1 MDLEANKFA
10 HASQAQPTQASTAW
24 HFAPLGILIVVV
36 VILPWLISPLWI
48 RIATEVLM
56 WAGLAQ
62 SWNIIGG
69 YTGYLCFGHGAF
81 FGLGAFVTGI
91 AMIHLKWPF
100 GLGLVFSGILASL
113 LAVIIGYPTL
123 RLRGAYF
130 AIATWAFGEMMRQIA
145 TILDIT
151 GGSFGMQLPAFLNL
165 PFFYYIML
173 GVTALTYLTT
183 HLLLERARF
192 GYKLLAIREHE
203 EAAEM
208 IGVDTVII
216 KMKAFALS
224 AFFPGVLGGI
234 YAYWVTYIHPDSVL
248 KADVT
253 DFMVVMAFLGGIG
266 SLWGPFLGAVVVQ
279 LVQRLLWLFWGEG
292 TLYLVVIGAAICA
305 VVLFIPNGL
314 IGLLEARVLSPREGL
329 KRQRKKIK
337 W

>member
-1 MDLEANKFA
+1 MEL
-10 HASQAQPTQASTAW
+10 QASKAQAVPVPSVWRFT
-24 HFAPLGILIVVV
+24 PLGLLLVICL
-36 VILPWLISPLWI
+36 ILPWLASPLWI

-81 FGLGAFVTGI
+81 FGLGSYVTGL
-91 AMIHLKWPF
+91 MMVKLGWPF
-100 GLGLVFSGILASL
+100 GIGLLYSGILASL

-130 AIATWAFGEMMRQIA
+130 AIATWAFGEMVRQIA
-145 TILDIT
+145 TILDVT
-151 GGSFGMQLPAFLNL
+151 GGAFGLQLPSFLNL
-165 PFFYYIML
+165 RYFYYVML
-173 GVTALTYLTT
+173 CVTGLTYLTT
-183 HLLLERARF
+183 YFLLERARF

-208 IGVDTVII
+208 VGVDTVSI

-248 KADVT
+248 GAQLT

-279 LVQRLLWLFWGEG
+279 LVQRILWLFWGEG
-292 TLYLVVIGAAICA
+292 TLYLVIIGAAICA

-314 IGLLEARVLSPREGL
+314 IGLMEFRFLSPREAVSQL
-329 KRQRKKIK
+329 KKTFK

>member
-1 MDLEANKFA
+1 MGLQGENNQRGQKVYIGITVFIIILLLLL
-10 HASQAQPTQASTAW
+10 
-24 HFAPLGILIVVV
+24 PLF
-36 VILPWLISPLWI
+36 ISPLWI

-81 FGLGAFVTGI
+81 FGIGAYLTGLLMTH
-91 AMIHLKWPF
+91 ANWPF
-100 GLGLVFSGILASL
+100 SLCLFISGILASF
-113 LAVIIGYPTL
+113 LAFFIGYPTL

-130 AIATWAFGEMMRQIA
+130 AIATWAFGEMIRQIA

-151 GGSFGMQLPAFLNL
+151 GGAFGMQLPAYLNL
-165 PFFYYIML
+165 PFFYYVMFF
-173 GVTALTYLTT
+173 VTGLTYLTT
-183 HLLLERARF
+183 HVLLERARF

-208 IGVDTVII
+208 VGVDTTMTKI
-216 KMKAFALS
+216 KAFALS
-224 AFFPGVLGGI
+224 AFFPGVFGGI

-248 KADVT
+248 KADIT

-266 SLWGPFLGAVVVQ
+266 SLWGPLLGAVVVQ
-279 LVQRLLWLFWGEG
+279 LIQRILWMVWGEG
-292 TLYLVVIGAAICA
+292 TFYLVIIGLSICA

-314 IGLLEARVLSPREGL
+314 IGLLEGRIHSPRKSVNL
-329 KRQRKKIK
+329 LMKRFK

>member
-1 MDLEANKFA
+1 
-10 HASQAQPTQASTAW
+10 
-24 HFAPLGILIVVV
+24 
-36 VILPWLISPLWI
+36 
-48 RIATEVLM
+48 
-56 WAGLAQ
+56 
-62 SWNIIGG
+62 
-69 YTGYLCFGHGAF
+69 
-81 FGLGAFVTGI
+81 
-91 AMIHLKWPF
+91 
-100 GLGLVFSGILASL
+100 
-113 LAVIIGYPTL
+113 
-123 RLRGAYF
+123 
-130 AIATWAFGEMMRQIA
+130 
-145 TILDIT
+145 
-151 GGSFGMQLPAFLNL
+151 
-165 PFFYYIML
+165 ML

-279 LVQRLLWLFWGEG
+279 LVQRILWLVWGEG
-292 TLYLVVIGAAICA
+292 TFYLVIIGAAIRA

-314 IGLLEARVLSPREGL
+314 VGLKEVRFFSPREGL
-329 KRQRKKIK
+329 SQLRKRLNGRKMILESQELKKSFGGVMAINHLSLSVEK
-337 W
+337 GTVFGIIGPNGSGKTTFFNLVTGVYTPDGGSVVFNGKNITGLRPHQIAELGIGRTFQYPCPIHKNDRSGKCDGQVRLSAPPH

>member
-1 MDLEANKFA
+1 MVEDVTKGRTSPVPSPWRFL
-10 HASQAQPTQASTAW
+10 
-24 HFAPLGILIVVV
+24 PLGILLLICF
-36 VILPWLISPLWI
+36 ILPLFISPLWI
-48 RIATEVLM
+48 RITTEVFM

-81 FGLGAFVTGI
+81 FGLGAYVTGI
-91 AMIHLKWPF
+91 LMVHLGWPF
-100 GLGLVFSGILASL
+100 GIGLLASGILSAL

-130 AIATWAFGEMMRQIA
+130 AIATWAFGEMIRQIA

-151 GGSFGMQLPAFLNL
+151 GGAFGMQLPSYLNL
-165 PFFYYIML
+165 PFFYYLML
-173 GVTALTYLTT
+173 GVTGLTYLTT
-183 HLLLERARF
+183 HILLERARF
-192 GYKLLAIREHE
+192 GYKLLAIREQE

-208 IGVDTVII
+208 VGVDTVSI
-216 KMKAFALS
+216 KIQAFALS

-234 YAYWVTYIHPDSVL
+234 NAYWVTYIHPDSVL
-248 KADVT
+248 GAQLT

-279 LVQRLLWLFWGEG
+279 LVQRILWLVWGEG
-292 TLYLVVIGAAICA
+292 TFYLVIIGAAICA

-314 IGLLEARVLSPREGL
+314 VGLLEFRIFSPREALGQL
-329 KRQRKKIK
+329 KKSVK

>member
-1 MDLEANKFA
+1 MNLQSNGPVSE
-10 HASQAQPTQASTAW
+10 SQAPSISVSPVSR
-24 HFAPLGILIVVV
+24 FVPLGILA
-36 VILPWLISPLWI
+36 VIALTLPWFVSPLWI
-48 RIATEVLM
+48 RIATEVVM

-81 FGLGAFVTGI
+81 FGLGAYVTAI
-91 AMIHLKWPF
+91 AMVNLEWPF
-100 GLGLVFSGILASL
+100 GVGLILSGILASL
-113 LAVIIGYPTL
+113 LAIIIGHPTL

-130 AIATWAFGEMMRQIA
+130 AIATWAFGEMVRQIA

-151 GGSFGMQLPAFLNL
+151 GGAFGMQLPASLDL
-165 PFFYYIML
+165 SFFYYMML
-173 GVTALTYLTT
+173 GVTALTFLTT

-208 IGVDTVII
+208 IGVDTVMM
-216 KMKAFALS
+216 KTKAFALS

-234 YAYWVTYIHPDSVL
+234 YAYLVTYIHPDSVL
-248 KADVT
+248 KADIT

-266 SLWGPFLGAVVVQ
+266 SLWGPLFGAFVVQ

-292 TLYLVVIGAAICA
+292 TFYLVIIGAAICA

-314 IGLLEARVLSPREGL
+314 VGLLESRYFSPREALGQL
-329 KRQRKKIK
+329 KKTLK

>member
-1 MDLEANKFA
+1 MQRQVSKAPADPVSVARR
-10 HASQAQPTQASTAW
+10 
-24 HFAPLGILIVVV
+24 FAPLGLLALVALVY
-36 VILPWLISPLWI
+36 PWLATPLWI
-48 RIATEVLM
+48 RIGTEVLM

-81 FGLGAFVTGI
+81 FGLGSYVTGL
-91 AMIHLKWPF
+91 MLVGGWPF
-100 GLGLVFSGILASL
+100 GLGLVISGILASL

-130 AIATWAFGEMMRQIA
+130 AIATWAFGEMVRQIA
-145 TILDIT
+145 TILDFT
-151 GGSFGMQLPAFLNL
+151 GGAFGLQLPSFLNL
-165 PFFYYIML
+165 PYFYYVML
-173 GVTALTYLTT
+173 AITALTYVTT
-183 HLLLERARF
+183 YLLLEHARF

-208 IGVDTVII
+208 VGVDTVSI
-216 KMKAFALS
+216 KTAAFALS
-224 AFFPGVLGGI
+224 AFFPGVLGGV

-248 KADVT
+248 GAQLT

-279 LVQRLLWLFWGEG
+279 LVQRILWLVWGEG
-292 TLYLVVIGAAICA
+292 TFYLVIIGGAICA

-314 IGLLEARVLSPREGL
+314 VGLMESGLFSPREAVRRL
-329 KRQRKKIK
+329 KKTVK

>member
-1 MDLEANKFA
+1 MNSEADNVA
-10 HASQAQPTQASTAW
+10 SANHAPPVP
-24 HFAPLGILIVVV
+24 APVTWRLGLLAIIILIAL
-36 VILPWLISPLWI
+36 ILPWLASPLWI

-81 FGLGAFVTGI
+81 FGLGAYVTGI

-100 GLGLVFSGILASL
+100 GMGLIVSGILAAV
-113 LAVIIGYPTL
+113 LAIIIGYPTL

-130 AIATWAFGEMMRQIA
+130 AIATWAFGEMVRQIA
-145 TILDIT
+145 TILDVT
-151 GGSFGMQLPAFLNL
+151 GGAFGMQLPAFLNL
-165 PFFYYIML
+165 PFFYYVTL
-173 GVTALTYLTT
+173 AVTALTYLTT
-183 HLLLERARF
+183 HFLLERARF

-208 IGVDTVII
+208 VGVDTVTI

-224 AFFPGVLGGI
+224 AFFPGVLGGV
-234 YAYWVTYIHPDSVL
+234 YAYLVTYIHPDSVL

-266 SLWGPFLGAVVVQ
+266 SLWGPFFGAVVVQ

-292 TLYLVVIGAAICA
+292 TFYLVIIGAAICA
-305 VVLFIPNGL
+305 FVLFIPNGL
-314 IGLLEARVLSPREGL
+314 ISLFEVRFCSPRAGL
-329 KRQRKKIK
+329 SRLRSKIK

>member
-1 MDLEANKFA
+1 MDVQADQA
-10 HASQAQPTQASTAW
+10 AGAAQAQAITGSSSW
-24 HFAPLGILIVVV
+24 RFAPLGVLIIIVL
-36 VILPWLISPLWI
+36 ILPWLASPLWI

-69 YTGYLCFGHGAF
+69 YTGYLSFGHGAF
-81 FGLGAFVTGI
+81 FGLGAYVTGI
-91 AMIHLKWPF
+91 AMVHLKLPF

-113 LAVIIGYPTL
+113 LGAIIGYPTL

-145 TILDIT
+145 TILDVT
-151 GGSFGMQLPAFLNL
+151 GGAFGMQLPAFLNL
-165 PFFYYIML
+165 PFFYYVML

-183 HLLLERARF
+183 HFLLERARF
-192 GYKLLAIREHE
+192 GYKLLAIRENE

-208 IGVDTVII
+208 IGVDTVTI
-216 KMKAFALS
+216 KMQAFALS

-266 SLWGPFLGAVVVQ
+266 SLWGPFFGAVVVQ
-279 LVQRLLWLFWGEG
+279 LVQRILWLVWGEG
-292 TLYLVVIGAAICA
+292 TFYLVIIGAAICA

-314 IGLLEARVLSPREGL
+314 VGLMEARFFSPREGL
-329 KRQRKKIK
+329 SRLKKKIK

>member
-1 MDLEANKFA
+1 MNLEADKNLGTTMPSGLRFI
-10 HASQAQPTQASTAW
+10 
-24 HFAPLGILIVVV
+24 PLGILFLAGLIVPW
-36 VILPWLISPLWI
+36 ILSPLWI

-81 FGLGAFVTGI
+81 FGLGAYITGI
-91 AMIHLKWPF
+91 AMVNLGLPF
-100 GLGLVFSGILASL
+100 GLGLLFSGVLSSFLAAL
-113 LAVIIGYPTL
+113 IGYPTL

-130 AIATWAFGEMMRQIA
+130 AIATWAFGELLRQIA
-145 TILDIT
+145 TILDVT
-151 GGSFGMQLPAFLNL
+151 GGAFGLQLPSLLNL
-165 PFFYYIML
+165 PFFYYVTL
-173 GVTALTYLTT
+173 GITGLTYLATY
-183 HLLLERARF
+183 LLLERAPF

-208 IGVDTVII
+208 VGVDTVSI
-216 KMKAFALS
+216 KIKAFALS

-234 YAYWVTYIHPDSVL
+234 NAYWVTYIHPDSVL
-248 KADVT
+248 GAQLT

-279 LVQRLLWLFWGEG
+279 LVNRVLWLLWGEG
-292 TLYLVVIGAAICA
+292 TFYLVIIGAAICA

-314 IGLLEARVLSPREGL
+314 IGLFEGRFWAPREAWGQL
-329 KRQRKKIK
+329 KKMIK